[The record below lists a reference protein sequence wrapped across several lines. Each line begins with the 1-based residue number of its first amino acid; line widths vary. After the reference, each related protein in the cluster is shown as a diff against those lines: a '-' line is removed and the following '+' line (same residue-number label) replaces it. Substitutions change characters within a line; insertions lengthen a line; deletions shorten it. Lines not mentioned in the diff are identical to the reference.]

1 MLISVLRA
9 VNDFILPAGFSEKDI
24 TGGYPARLVRRT
36 YRRSGPAPASL
47 RVCATGGVPFLSC
60 FFAGFQLIFHFN
72 LLLGYHVAN
81 LVRQL
86 GQRSLNIVQE
96 AGAMMIF
103 LLEGLGLAFVPPFR
117 FRRVLQEIY
126 QIGVKSTLIVMLT
139 AAFTGMVMALQGYYT
154 LRQYGSEGALGGA
167 VALGLIREMG
177 PVLTGIMVSARAGSA
192 VTAEI
197 GIMRITEQL
206 DALDTMAV
214 NPIQY
219 VVMPKLLAGVIAVPL
234 LTAIF
239 DVVGILGGYLVGVVL
254 LGVGSGAYFA
264 SMKQSVVALDIN
276 GGIVKSLVFGLTIIL
291 VACYKGYHT
300 EHGAEGVSKATN
312 QTVVLSAVLVLA
324 WDYVLTSF
332 FM

>member
-1 MLISVLRA
+1 MANPIRRLGQMA
-9 VNDFILPAGFSEKDI
+9 VNM
-24 TGGYPARLVRRT
+24 VW
-36 YRRSGPAPASL
+36 
-47 RVCATGGVPFLSC
+47 
-60 FFAGFQLIFHFN
+60 
-72 LLLGYHVAN
+72 
-81 LVRQL
+81 
-86 GQRSLNIVQE
+86 E
-96 AGAMMIF
+96 AGGMMIF
-103 LLEGLGLAFVPPFR
+103 LLEGLGLAFIPPFR
-117 FRRVLQEIY
+117 PRRLLEEIHK
-126 QIGVKSTLIVMLT
+126 IGVRSTLIILLT
-139 AAFTGMVMALQGYYT
+139 AAFTGMVLALQGYYT
-154 LRQYGSEGALGGA
+154 LRKYGSEGALGSA
-167 VALGLIREMG
+167 VALSLIREMG
-177 PVLTGIMVSARAGSA
+177 PVLTGIMVSARAGS

-197 GIMRITEQL
+197 GIMRSTEQL

-239 DVVGILGGYLVGVVL
+239 DVVGILGGFLVGVVL
-254 LGVGSGAYFA
+254 LGVSSGSYF
-264 SMKQSVVALDIN
+264 SGMVQSVVPLDIN

-291 VACYKGYHT
+291 VACYKGYYT

>member
-1 MLISVLRA
+1 M
-9 VNDFILPAGFSEKDI
+9 
-24 TGGYPARLVRRT
+24 
-36 YRRSGPAPASL
+36 
-47 RVCATGGVPFLSC
+47 
-60 FFAGFQLIFHFN
+60 
-72 LLLGYHVAN
+72 AN
-81 LVRQL
+81 LIRQL
-86 GQRSLNIVQE
+86 GAGSLNIVEQ
-96 AGAMMIF
+96 AGGMFVF
-103 LLEGLGLAFVPPFR
+103 LFKGLGMAFIPPFR
-117 FRRVLQEIY
+117 FRRVLQEINN
-126 QIGVKSTLIVMLT
+126 IGVKSTLIVILT
-139 AAFTGMVMALQGYYT
+139 GAFTGMVMALQGYYT
-154 LRQYGSEGALGGA
+154 LRKYGSEGALGSL

-219 VVMPKLLAGVIAVPL
+219 VVMPKLLAGIIAVPL

-239 DVVGILGGYLVGVVL
+239 DVVGILGGYLVGVIL
-254 LGVGSGAYFA
+254 LGVSSGAYF
-264 SMKQSVVALDIN
+264 SGMIQSVVEMDIN

-291 VACYKGYHT
+291 VACYKGYYT
-300 EHGAEGVSKATN
+300 EHGAEGVSRATN

>member
-1 MLISVLRA
+1 M
-9 VNDFILPAGFSEKDI
+9 
-24 TGGYPARLVRRT
+24 
-36 YRRSGPAPASL
+36 
-47 RVCATGGVPFLSC
+47 
-60 FFAGFQLIFHFN
+60 
-72 LLLGYHVAN
+72 AN

-96 AGAMMIF
+96 AGSMMIF
-103 LLEGLGLAFVPPFR
+103 LVESLGLAFVPPFR
-117 FRRVLQEIY
+117 PRRILQEIY

-139 AAFTGMVMALQGYYT
+139 GAFTGMVMALQGYYT
-154 LRQYGSEGALGGA
+154 LKQYGSEGALGSA
-167 VALGLIREMG
+167 VALSLIREMG

-219 VVMPKLLAGVIAVPL
+219 VVMPKLLAGIIAVPL

-254 LGVGSGAYFA
+254 LGVSSGSYFS
-264 SMKQSVVALDIN
+264 SMAQSVVPLDVN

-300 EHGAEGVSKATN
+300 GAGAEGVSKATN